1 MIEYRSVTGATTGP
15 DGALTG
21 MVTPFG
27 VETTI
32 GDLKRGGFKEEIAPG
47 TFTKTL
53 SERAVVLIHN
63 HDTAMPM
70 ASTAVPDGEDGHL
83 SLTPDTSGLQA
94 RAMPFDTTYANDVRK
109 ASKILGMSFGFE
121 VTKDDW
127 FDSQGRASN
136 PQVGIKRVI
145 REVKLHEVSTTAF
158 PAYGSTM
165 GTVSARDSINAARG
179 VEGTRAAKAT
189 YGDVDTC
196 GECGATSQY
205 GQYCGSCGEPM
216 VPPQASSLFC
226 TQCGAT
232 VDDASRASHVCA
244 KETRTV
250 SAEIDAALDAA
261 FAGITGVDRN
271 ALPAEVNQFIDLA
284 SAALKLASADLKD
297 SGTPDPDNPNG
308 NVYAEAGSATS
319 DDEDAE
325 RASDFAL
332 VDKAIAEM
340 AIL

>member
-1 MIEYRSVTGATTGP
+1 
-15 DGALTG
+15 

-83 SLTPDTSGLQA
+83 SLTQEPNGFMA
-94 RAMPFDTTYANDVRK
+94 RAFPLDTTYANDVRK
-109 ASKILGMSFGFE
+109 ATKILGMSFGFE

-127 FDSQGRASN
+127 FDSEGRASN
-136 PQVGIKRVI
+136 PQAGTKRVI

-158 PAYGSTM
+158 PAYTSTM
-165 GTVSARDSINAARG
+165 GTVSARDTINAARG
-179 VEGTRAAKAT
+179 VESTRAAKAS
-189 YGDVDTC
+189 YEDLETC
-196 GECGATSQY
+196 AECGATSQY
-205 GQYCGSCGEPM
+205 GKYCGDCGEPM
-216 VPPQASSLFC
+216 GSPTHSSDFC
-226 TQCGAT
+226 TSCGSEI
-232 VDDASRASHVCA
+232 DDSSRASHVCA

-261 FAGITGVDRN
+261 FSGITGVDRN

-297 SGTPDPDNPNG
+297 SGIPDPDNPNG
-308 NVYAEAGSATS
+308 NDYSPDDGERSEPVETTPETDSQHSANV
-319 DDEDAE
+319 
-325 RASDFAL
+325 ASMRHL
-332 VDKAIAEM
+332 KYQP
-340 AIL
+340 